1 MVRTMGDYG
10 NHNNDTEDQAVKFTA
25 HEKEQQIYSDTLFDP
40 NSRKD
45 FKQEALK
52 RHQDMINGVDQK
64 EADEKFQN
72 FASTV
77 EHGSRLLEEQ
87 REKFMHKLYGYEV
100 SETDVRKAAT
110 NILRDYDKF
119 ADRFGL
125 EGDDKSAV
133 YDQILLLQNGTPEQQ
148 EQALKDLH
156 ERDPKLAEAVLDEA
170 DIERQ
175 KSLANSSD
183 KDANLSQEYNAQ
195 SGAPTHHE
203 QHLHAKF
210 GADQTI

>member
-10 NHNNDTEDQAVKFTA
+10 NHNNDTEDQAVKLTA

-52 RHQDMINGVDQK
+52 RHQDMINDVDQK

-110 NILRDYDKF
+110 NILRDYDAF
-119 ADRFGL
+119 AARFNL
-125 EGDDKSAV
+125 EGNDKSAV
-133 YDQILLLQNGTPEQQ
+133 YDQILLLQQGTVEEQ

-156 ERDPKLAEAVLDEA
+156 ERDPKLAEAVLEEA
-170 DIERQ
+170 KREQD
-175 KSLANSSD
+175 LAARISSSNDHNYSHDYNVAAAEPTLNLNSAL
-183 KDANLSQEYNAQ
+183 KPA
-195 SGAPTHHE
+195 
-203 QHLHAKF
+203 
-210 GADQTI
+210 TI

>member
-1 MVRTMGDYG
+1 MSDYG
-10 NHNNDTEDQAVKFTA
+10 NHNNDTEDQAVKLTA

-52 RHQDMINGVDQK
+52 RHQDMINDVDQK

-110 NILRDYDKF
+110 NILRDYDAF
-119 ADRFGL
+119 AARFNL
-125 EGDDKSAV
+125 EGNDKSAV
-133 YDQILLLQNGTPEQQ
+133 YDQILLLQQGTVEEQ

-170 DIERQ
+170 ILVRSNDTNI
-175 KSLANSSD
+175 SVSGNADLSSEFT
-183 KDANLSQEYNAQ
+183 AAQ
-195 SGAPTHHE
+195 SEITQQAE
-203 QHLHAKF
+203 IDFQKF
-210 GADQTI
+210 GLNQ